1 MFEMRVGF
9 LGSAGFLLCA
19 VSAVAHA
26 QSSVTLFGTI
36 DDGLS
41 YISNEHGKSLVKAND
56 GIFTPNLWGIK
67 GSEDLGGGTSAIFRL
82 VDQFS
87 LGTGAITNGQ
97 QLFSKTAYVGLSDQ
111 RLGTITLGSQYDFM
125 ATSLWASDIDTADD
139 GGFFF
144 GFPAGPFKGLGI
156 PNNPTG
162 ELDWDRSEGTPIANT
177 VKYLSP
183 TIDGFSAGA
192 MYGFGNVAG
201 EIGTGNSSS
210 FGLNYAGTS
219 LGLGAAFTN
228 VKYVVT
234 GGPEVSIRNWG
245 VGGVYR
251 WNGVTL
257 HGLITTVRNV
267 NTGGAAEEA
276 SVGARWQFGPAW
288 TLSGEYMYLKGNAV
302 LQSNHA
308 NQLGAT
314 LFYALSKRTTVYM
327 STVYQRANDGADA
340 QISGIVDPN
349 GASSSSSQSV
359 FRVGV
364 HTLF

>member
-1 MFEMRVGF
+1 MRVG
-9 LGSAGFLLCA
+9 LLRSTGFLLCA
-19 VSAVAHA
+19 VSAAAHA

-67 GSEDLGGGTSAIFRL
+67 GSEDLGGGTRAIFQL
-82 VDQFS
+82 MNQFA
-87 LGTGAITNGQ
+87 LNTGAITNGQ
-97 QLFSKTAYVGLSDQ
+97 QLFSKTAFVGLSDK
-111 RLGTITLGSQYDFM
+111 RLGTLTLGSQYDFM
-125 ATSLWASDIDTADD
+125 ATSLWASGIDTADD

-210 FGLNYAGTS
+210 FGLNYAS
-219 LGLGAAFTN
+219 ANLGLGAAFTN

-234 GGPEVSIRNWG
+234 GGPQVSIRNWG
-245 VGGVYR
+245 VGGLYK
-251 WNGVTL
+251 WTNVTL

-267 NTGGAAEEA
+267 NSGAAAEEA
-276 SVGARWQFGPAW
+276 SAGVRWQFGQAW
-288 TLSGEYMYLKGNAV
+288 MLSGEYMYLKGNAV

-314 LFYALSKRTTVYM
+314 LYYSLSKRTTVYA
-327 STVYQRANDGADA
+327 SSVYQRANDGAQA
-340 QISGIVDPN
+340 QISGIVDPE
-349 GASSSSSQSV
+349 GMSSSSSQSV
-359 FRVGV
+359 FRVGM
-364 HTLF
+364 HTVF